1 MTPELRLK
9 MKKIKLNQWLC
20 LLFICVLSAV
30 AVAADA
36 APIGSNPYVR
46 QPAVEPAVEPAIE
59 PVSEPVSEPVVA
71 PLPAQN
77 NPEVSDKRTLDD
89 RVQALKKEVKS
100 LNRDLFI
107 LEEELLFPS
116 STQVAIF
123 LSIDVG
129 EFFKLD
135 SVQVKIDDKVVANH
149 LYTKRELGALK
160 RGGVQRLYIGNVKS
174 GEHELIATFRGPGPN
189 NREYRRGTTMK
200 FKKGSAAKFMELRI
214 MDATQK
220 LQPEFVVKEWE

>member
-1 MTPELRLK
+1 MLK
-9 MKKIKLNQWLC
+9 PWL
-20 LLFICVLSAV
+20 LLLLVILP
-30 AVAADA
+30 VAALA
-36 APIGSNPYVR
+36 EEVPLGTNPYVR
-46 QPAVEPAVEPAIE
+46 NAATPAAEVVTTAPETIVTPEAAITPAEAAPAVAPVPAVATSQ
-59 PVSEPVSEPVVA
+59 V
-71 PLPAQN
+71 N
-77 NPEVSDKRTLDD
+77 DNRTLDE
-89 RVQALKKEVKS
+89 RVQALKKEVKG

-129 EFFKLD
+129 EFFRLD
-135 SVQVKIDDKVVANH
+135 SVQLKIDDKVVSNH

-200 FKKGSAAKFMELRI
+200 FKKSSSAKFMELKI
-214 MDATQK
+214 VDASGK

>member
-1 MTPELRLK
+1 

-46 QPAVEPAVEPAIE
+46 QPAVEPASEVVEASE
-59 PVSEPVSEPVVA
+59 AVEVS
-71 PLPAQN
+71 LPAQN
-77 NPEVSDKRTLDD
+77 NPEISDKRTLDD

>member
-1 MTPELRLK
+1 VPL
-9 MKKIKLNQWLC
+9 
-20 LLFICVLSAV
+20 
-30 AVAADA
+30 
-36 APIGSNPYVR
+36 GSNPYVR
-46 QPAVEPAVEPAIE
+46 NAPVTEAVITAPETAITPETPATAEAE
-59 PVSEPVSEPVVA
+59 VA
-71 PLPAQN
+71 PAETAPTAATMPVN
-77 NPEVSDKRTLDD
+77 DSRTLDE
-89 RVQALKKEVKS
+89 RVQALKKEVKG

-129 EFFKLD
+129 EFFRLD
-135 SVQVKIDDKVVANH
+135 SVQLKIDDKVVSNH

-200 FKKGSAAKFMELRI
+200 FKKSSSAKFMELKI
-214 MDATQK
+214 VDASGK

>member
-1 MTPELRLK
+1 
-9 MKKIKLNQWLC
+9 MKYIKFKQCLC
-20 LLFICVLSAV
+20 LLLICMLSAV
-30 AVAADA
+30 VLAEDVT
-36 APIGSNPYVR
+36 PIGSNPDVP
-46 QPAVEPAVEPAIE
+46 QPVAEPILSPVE
-59 PVSEPVSEPVVA
+59 
-71 PLPAQN
+71 N
-77 NPEVSDKRTLDD
+77 NSAASDKRTLDD
-89 RVQALKKEVKS
+89 RVQALKKEVKN

-135 SVQVKIDDKVVANH
+135 SVQLKIDDKVVANH
-149 LYTKRELGALK
+149 LYTERELGALK

-189 NREYRRGTTMK
+189 NREYRRGTTVK
-200 FKKGSAAKFMELRI
+200 FKKGSAAKFMELKI
-214 MDATQK
+214 VDATRK

>member
-1 MTPELRLK
+1 MM
-9 MKKIKLNQWLC
+9 MKKLKTIFVWLA
-20 LLFICVLSAV
+20 LLMVPV
-30 AVAADA
+30 QVMAADA
-36 APIGSNPYVR
+36 APTGSNPFVR
-46 QPAVEPAVEPAIE
+46 EQA
-59 PVSEPVSEPVVA
+59 A
-71 PLPAQN
+71 PEEKT
-77 NPEVSDKRTLDD
+77 PEVKAPQPSETRTLDD
-89 RVQALKKEVKS
+89 RVQSLKKEVKG

-129 EFFKLD
+129 EFFRLD
-135 SVQVKIDDKVVANH
+135 SVQLKIDDKIVSNH

-160 RGGVQRLYIGNVKS
+160 RGGVQRLYIGNVKA

-200 FKKGSAAKFMELRI
+200 FKKGTAAKFMELKI
-214 MDATQK
+214 VDATRK